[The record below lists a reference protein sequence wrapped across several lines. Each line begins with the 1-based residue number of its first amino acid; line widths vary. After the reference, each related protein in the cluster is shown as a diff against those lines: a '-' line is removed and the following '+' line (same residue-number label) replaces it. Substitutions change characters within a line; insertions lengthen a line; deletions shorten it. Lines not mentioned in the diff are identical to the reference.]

1 LKNAQGPEN
10 TLQLVLKTKQTIS
23 FAFQKKCP
31 ISIASLLSF
40 ANCLLINKI
49 YGTKCSHI
57 LICWMNKKFSS
68 FVLEGR
74 ISIETRE
81 LAASQ
86 HICKYIIR
94 IEKKGLK

>member
-1 LKNAQGPEN
+1 
-10 TLQLVLKTKQTIS
+10 
-23 FAFQKKCP
+23 
-31 ISIASLLSF
+31 
-40 ANCLLINKI
+40 
-49 YGTKCSHI
+49 
-57 LICWMNKKFSS
+57 MNKKFSS

-94 IEKKGLK
+94 IEKKGFKVRSKKVNVVSFFVVVVVCV